1 MASEIRLAIHDD
13 LGTVEERWRQFER
26 DADCTVFQAFDWL
39 AAWQRH
45 IGTRE
50 GVTPAIVV
58 GTKADGDLLFILPL
72 AVAPGLVRR
81 LTFLGCELCDYNA
94 PLLAADFTG
103 HVPPERFR
111 ALWDE
116 IRALLQAHPRH
127 RHDIVELAKMP
138 ETVGAQ
144 ANPFLALDVGLN
156 PSGAHIA
163 DLIGTWDEF
172 YQAKRSSATRRR
184 DRSKVKR
191 LGEFGEVRFVTP
203 AQPDELASTLDTLF
217 AQKAKSL
224 ARMGVA
230 NVFARPGYREFFCD
244 LALGEG
250 TSHLVHVSRLDVG
263 SIAAAVNLGLTFRD
277 SYYHVIASYDDGDV
291 SRFGPGAAHLR
302 DLLSHALARG
312 CRHFDFTIGD
322 ERYKLE
328 WSDRTLSLYDH
339 VAPATW
345 RGWPLAEVMLLRRR
359 VKRMIKQNPWLW
371 SAFHRLRSSLGAK
384 AATTGTDEGAR
395 SADTKSP
402 DVASPDGK
410 VPDSKASEGKAPSG
424 KASDRKASGGKSPEG
439 KPRDSKPRDSK
450 SPSISPE

>member
-1 MASEIRLAIHDD
+1 
-13 LGTVEERWRQFER
+13 
-26 DADCTVFQAFDWL
+26 
-39 AAWQRH
+39 
-45 IGTRE
+45 
-50 GVTPAIVV
+50 
-58 GTKADGDLLFILPL
+58 
-72 AVAPGLVRR
+72 
-81 LTFLGCELCDYNA
+81 
-94 PLLAADFTG
+94 
-103 HVPPERFR
+103 
-111 ALWDE
+111 
-116 IRALLQAHPRH
+116 
-127 RHDIVELAKMP
+127 
-138 ETVGAQ
+138 
-144 ANPFLALDVGLN
+144 LN

-163 DLIGTWDEF
+163 DLVGTWDEF

-203 AQPDELASTLDTLF
+203 AQSDELASTLDTLF

-244 LALGEG
+244 LALGAG

-312 CRHFDFTIGD
+312 CRFFDFTIGD

-328 WSDRTLSLYDH
+328 WSDRTLNLYDH

-345 RGWPLAEVMLLRRR
+345 RGWPLAELMLLRRR
-359 VKRMIKQNPWLW
+359 IKRAIKQNPWLW
-371 SAFHRLRSSLGAK
+371 STFHRLRSSLGAK

-395 SADTKSP
+395 GADAKSP
-402 DVASPDGK
+402 DANS
-410 VPDSKASEGKAPSG
+410 PDSKSPDA
-424 KASDRKASGGKSPEG
+424 KASGGKSPESKSPDG
-439 KPRDSKPRDSK
+439 KSPGDKSRSGKSSGDKSPGDKSREGKSAQGKPRDSK